1 VADTLRCAMESK
13 NEEDKIIV
21 TLSPEEFWWLA
32 KIFSPG
38 VIYGVEDPTEG
49 LSEEEIIKAEAAAI
63 DKLSEANVIHAGKD
77 GTLLMDDLLGA
88 IIYSCVHS
96 NNVMVLTFA
105 QSERRF
111 YHFLPDWQL
120 ELVNI
125 KGEYNLTCFKNREVL
140 VDYILTELLSLK
152 DITLVSEDS
161 FSLPSKDLELAA
173 FLFQSGKSEKAVE
186 EFSRSCIGQLPDL
199 RIFLEGY
206 VNPSKNVDIQMIYNK
221 DGKKLMHQCHYSI
234 METENMLYWIT
245 HSESIG
251 NEPVPITFVNTIKTE
266 DVKAKLLMMVGN

>member
-1 VADTLRCAMESK
+1 MESK

-21 TLSPEEFWWLA
+21 TLSPQEFWWLA
-32 KIFSPG
+32 KFFGPG
-38 VIYGVEDPTEG
+38 VIFGVEDPTEG
-49 LSEEEIIKAEAAAI
+49 LSEEEIKKAEAAAI
-63 DKLSEANVIHAGKD
+63 GKLTEANVIHAGKD

-96 NNVMVLTFA
+96 NDVMVLTFT

-120 ELVNI
+120 ELVKI
-125 KGEYNLTCFKNREVL
+125 KDEYHLTCFKNREVL

-152 DITLVSEDS
+152 DTPLVSKDS
-161 FSLPSKDLELAA
+161 FSLPSKDLELAT
-173 FLFQSGKSEKAVE
+173 FLFQSGKTEKAVE
-186 EFSRSCIGQLPDL
+186 ELSRSCIGQLPDL

-221 DGKKLMHQCHYSI
+221 EGKKLLHQCHYSI
-234 METENMLYWIT
+234 MEIGPLLYWLT

-251 NEPVPITFVNTIKTE
+251 DEPLPVTHIKSVNPKE
-266 DVKAKLLMMVGN
+266 VRNKLMIMIGYPNGL